1 MTPLIPESI
10 FTWVSLVGTLVPP
23 RDPSDDDDKEEE
35 EDDDHEANE
44 DREPAVIREP
54 GEDSDMRAP
63 IKSRLTAALLER
75 LATEPHT
82 RLRYFCSPQHTDSA
96 FFPII
101 GQMERAAGLVQDD
114 APQARLDKLDAVLAQ
129 TSTSK
134 QDAALLADMLSLSN
148 DGRYPTLELTAR
160 QRRRRSVGSVDRAD
174 PGHVLGR
181 SQPVETRHQRVSLIT
196 PAAPPSSSPPR
207 TGECR
212 RCGPRSPP
220 SRPLVAPCIAILCAS
235 SSSPRSQ

>member
-82 RLRYFCSPQHTDSA
+82 RLRYFCSPPHTDSA

-101 GQMERAAGLVQDD
+101 GQMKNHCRRTGAGRC
-114 APQARLDKLDAVLAQ
+114 ATSQARQ
-129 TSTSK
+129 T
-134 QDAALLADMLSLSN
+134 
-148 DGRYPTLELTAR
+148 
-160 QRRRRSVGSVDRAD
+160 
-174 PGHVLGR
+174 
-181 SQPVETRHQRVSLIT
+181 
-196 PAAPPSSSPPR
+196 
-207 TGECR
+207 
-212 RCGPRSPP
+212 RCGAGADLDIKAGCR
-220 SRPLVAPCIAILCAS
+220 AS
-235 SSSPRSQ
+235 CRHAVTVERWTLSHT

>member
-35 EDDDHEANE
+35 QDDDHEANE

-54 GEDSDMRAP
+54 GEDLDMRAP

-160 QRRRRSVGSVDRAD
+160 QRRQRTLEALTAQIRA
-174 PGHVLGR
+174 
-181 SQPVETRHQRVSLIT
+181 TSL
-196 PAAPPSSSPPR
+196 A
-207 TGECR
+207 G
-212 RCGPRSPP
+212 P
-220 SRPLVAPCIAILCAS
+220 SRSRRAISEL
-235 SSSPRSQ
+235 P